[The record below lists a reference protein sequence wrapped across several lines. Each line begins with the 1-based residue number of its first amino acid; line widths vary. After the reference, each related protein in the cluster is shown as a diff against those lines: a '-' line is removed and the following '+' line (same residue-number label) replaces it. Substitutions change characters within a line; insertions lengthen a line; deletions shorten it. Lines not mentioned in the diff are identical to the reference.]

1 MSVETIPAN
10 ERPHYRFVI
19 ITSDGYW
26 GRGQTEDEAR
36 AEAKKAGARFGRRGV
51 KVKVIECPDNIRDAE
66 VDSYGAMLYYMVDDA
81 GPTYTVR

>member
-1 MSVETIPAN
+1 MSAGTIPAN

-66 VDSYGAMLYYMVDDA
+66 VDSYGAMLYYMADDA